1 MGQGGTCTG
10 LLYSTILLDDRHL
23 PHLCALSP
31 MDWHIL
37 SNETAGQGKAADYVS
52 QLLQLIKP
60 SAGSVEV
67 HRTQWDGHAGE
78 LGTSILS
85 DSKDDTSAVIA
96 VVGGDGT
103 LHELL
108 NGIHDQLQTTH
119 VNLVLIPSGTANAFY
134 HSLFPATAA
143 DPDTYDR
150 FLSAKAALSAT
161 PSTAPLSLLSVSPS
175 SSDHRYYSHVVAST
189 ALHAQI
195 LETAS
200 SPEMRA
206 KHPGTARFR
215 AAAELHIGSSYAA
228 ELTLHPHSTQG
239 VQRWS
244 LRSRQW
250 ETVSQE
256 ALHLGKDTSYTYFI
270 SALVDRFEAQFR
282 IGPFSSPSAGRPAD
296 AVDVLLVK
304 SMPGLSKEQ
313 EGKRLFQILM
323 AACEDGKH
331 LLLTESP
338 NGPGA
343 DLEVDGAG
351 DQVVEYFRVSGYD
364 WKPVRL
370 LRADRGTSPIC

>member
-1 MGQGGTCTG
+1 
-10 LLYSTILLDDRHL
+10 
-23 PHLCALSP
+23 
-31 MDWHIL
+31 MDWHII
-37 SNETAGQGKAADYVS
+37 SNETAGQGKAAEYVS
-52 QLLQLIKP
+52 QLLQLIEP
-60 SAGSVEV
+60 SAGSVKV
-67 HRTQWDGHAGE
+67 HKTQWDGHAGE

-85 DSKDDTSAVIA
+85 GLKDDTRVVIA

-119 VNLVLIPSGTANAFY
+119 VNLVLVPSGTANAFY

-143 DPDTYDR
+143 EPDTYDR
-150 FLSAKAALSAT
+150 FLSAKAALSAS
-161 PSTAPLSLLSVSPS
+161 PSTVPLSLLSVSAS
-175 SSDHRYYSHVVAST
+175 SSDHRYYSHVVTST

-215 AAAELHIGSSYAA
+215 AAAELHIGSSHAA
-228 ELTLHPHSTQG
+228 DLTLHPHSTDG

-244 LRSRQW
+244 LRNKKW
-250 ETVSQE
+250 GTVSQE
-256 ALHLGKDTSYTYFI
+256 SLHLGKDIKYTYSV

-282 IGPFSSPSAGRPAD
+282 IAPFSSPSAGRPAD

-304 SMPGLSKEQ
+304 STPGLSKEQ

-323 AACEDGKH
+323 AAYEDGKH
-331 LLLTESP
+331 LSLTDSP
-338 NGPGA
+338 EGPEA
-343 DLEVDGAG
+343 ELEVDGSG
-351 DQVVEYFRVSGYD
+351 EQVVQYYRVSGYD
-364 WKPVRL
+364 WQPVSLQQHVVPTARQRIWL
-370 LRADRGTSPIC
+370 C